1 MSDFFK
7 SIGEAVKFTNSSNQP
22 EYSELSVH
30 PPKYE
35 DTFFKKMA
43 DDVKAPI
50 EKQVA
55 SIESIAKSA
64 DELAAD
70 SKDIAESAKKCSDIA
85 LKKSKEADIKGWIS
99 IFIAA
104 LGVFIEFAIHHAQV
118 IGFIKSILGV

>member
-7 SIGEAVKFTNSSNQP
+7 SIGEAVKLASSSDQP
-22 EYSELSVH
+22 GYSELSAH

-64 DELAAD
+64 DELAKD
-70 SKDIAESAKKCSDIA
+70 SKEIAESAKTSSDIA
-85 LKKSKEADIKGWIS
+85 LKESKKADIKGWIS
-99 IFIAA
+99 VAISLAA
-104 LGVFIEFAIHHAQV
+104 LIW
-118 IGFIKSILGV
+118 SIVYPLILQAN